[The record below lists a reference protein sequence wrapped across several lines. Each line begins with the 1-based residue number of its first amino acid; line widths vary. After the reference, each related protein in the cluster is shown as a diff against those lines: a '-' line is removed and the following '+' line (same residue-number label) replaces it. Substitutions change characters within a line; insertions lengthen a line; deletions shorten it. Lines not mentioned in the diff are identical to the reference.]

1 MTKVKKTTA
10 DNQDTEAYRAIE
22 CAPEAS
28 SGGKELA
35 EMTEDLVKFSIRHS
49 DRSARGG
56 VRGGRHTK
64 TSKRIS
70 QTLRLSALRPSALR
84 KSSHEVGT
92 SGSASRL
99 PPRKMSMAVIGG
111 VIAVGA
117 LASMLICGRRAP
129 SVPTAE
135 LEQVQ
140 SGAVVAV
147 DGKSQL
153 KALFAHGGKAVVYLT
168 ASW

>member
-1 MTKVKKTTA
+1 MTKVKKTT

-56 VRGGRHTK
+56 VRGGRQHLNVEK
-64 TSKRIS
+64 NLSDS
-70 QTLRLSALRPSALR
+70 CVLSALRPSALR

-99 PPRKMSMAVIGG
+99 HPRKMSMAVIGG

-117 LASMLICGRRAP
+117 LASMLFCGRRAP

-153 KALFAHGGKAVVYLT
+153 KALFAQGGKAVVYLT

>member
-1 MTKVKKTTA
+1 
-10 DNQDTEAYRAIE
+10 
-22 CAPEAS
+22 
-28 SGGKELA
+28 
-35 EMTEDLVKFSIRHS
+35 MTEDLVKFYIHS
-49 DRSARGG
+49 DRSARG
-56 VRGGRHTK
+56 RAGGPPHTQ
-64 TSKRIS
+64 TTKRDL
-70 QTLRLSALRPSALR
+70 LRLSALRPSALR

-99 PPRKMSMAVIGG
+99 HPRKMSMAVIGG

-117 LASMLICGRRAP
+117 LASMLFCGRRAP

-153 KALFAHGGKAVVYLT
+153 KALFAQGGKAVVYLT